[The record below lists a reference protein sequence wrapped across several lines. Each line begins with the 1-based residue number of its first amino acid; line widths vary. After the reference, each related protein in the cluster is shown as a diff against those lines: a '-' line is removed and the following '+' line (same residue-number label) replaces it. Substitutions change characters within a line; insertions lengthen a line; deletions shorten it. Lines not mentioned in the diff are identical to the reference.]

1 MLIWFSVFRIVRCYC
16 CRFSREMKFHSNHAK
31 HQYAFRIR
39 GQGIFFWC
47 VCNQT
52 PKWTQIY
59 FRCGTVL
66 SSAFAQHIIYIQ
78 IVDTYRKSHLMFYLF
93 VFETSTT
100 SSSSIAKSLASN
112 TFRYTF
118 WPINNR
124 QRNFDLHTC
133 ESCNRFLLQFQK
145 GFHIRSLFLSLF
157 RFLHYRLV
165 SHLLAE
171 SAIFDWLI
179 Y

>member
-1 MLIWFSVFRIVRCYC
+1 MREEKKTQWNARHQQQKWPHLLTTTDADLVFR
-16 CRFSREMKFHSNHAK
+16 FSNCSLLLLSIFTWNEIPLKSRKTLVCISYKRTGYF
-31 HQYAFRIR
+31 
-39 GQGIFFWC
+39 FFWC

-124 QRNFDLHTC
+124 QRNFELHTC
-133 ESCNRFLLQFQK
+133 ESCNRFLL
-145 GFHIRSLFLSLF
+145 
-157 RFLHYRLV
+157 
-165 SHLLAE
+165 
-171 SAIFDWLI
+171 
-179 Y
+179 